1 VRGQSVVRESKLE
14 REEKSTYEDDC
25 EGDEVGEDAE
35 SDAVGEGD
43 GTNGR
48 VNCRREK

>member
-1 VRGQSVVRESKLE
+1 VRGQSVVRESKLG
-14 REEKSTYEDDC
+14 REEKSTHEDDG

-43 GTNGR
+43 GPDGR
-48 VNCRREK
+48 VD